1 MIRDAILVA
10 SEFQDL
16 LYDNQS
22 ERVNERKGY
31 ANERKG
37 RANE

>member
-1 MIRDAILVA
+1 MLVA
-10 SEFQDL
+10 SEVQDL
-16 LYDNQS
+16 LYDNQI

-37 RANE
+37 CANE